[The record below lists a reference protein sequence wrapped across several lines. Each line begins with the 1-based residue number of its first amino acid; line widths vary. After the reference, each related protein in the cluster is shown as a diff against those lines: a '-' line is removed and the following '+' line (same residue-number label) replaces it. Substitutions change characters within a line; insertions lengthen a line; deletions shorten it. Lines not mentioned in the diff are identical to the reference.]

1 MKTVAAKL
9 YEGMFLVDSALAAS
23 DWQGVN
29 DTISSIL
36 TKVGAEIVSINK
48 WDDRRLA
55 YDIRGKSRGAY
66 ILAYFRVD
74 GSRITEIE
82 RAVQLSEQIMRLLVL
97 SVEDL
102 GEGYLAKE
110 TSEVT
115 AQEAA
120 PADLPQ
126 APPAT
131 VDAEPAAAPVVE
143 QAAATDAEPEAER
156 KADEAPAVEQTS
168 AGSVEPESGPVGTE
182 ETEAEKSR

>member
-74 GSRITEIE
+74 GSKITEIE

-97 SVEDL
+97 SIEDL

-120 PADLPQ
+120 PTDLPQ
-126 APPAT
+126 APPAV
-131 VDAEPAAAPVVE
+131 VDAELG
-143 QAAATDAEPEAER
+143 AER

-168 AGSVEPESGPVGTE
+168 ASSVEPESGPVGTE
-182 ETEAEKSR
+182 ESEAEKQQ

>member
-120 PADLPQ
+120 PTDLPQ
-126 APPAT
+126 APPA
-131 VDAEPAAAPVVE
+131 VV
-143 QAAATDAEPEAER
+143 DAEPEAER

-168 AGSVEPESGPVGTE
+168 ASSVEPESGLVGTE
-182 ETEAEKSR
+182 EAEVEKQQ

>member
-97 SVEDL
+97 SIEDL

-110 TSEVT
+110 TPEMT
-115 AQEAA
+115 AQKAA
-120 PADLPQ
+120 PTDLPQ
-126 APPAT
+126 APP
-131 VDAEPAAAPVVE
+131 
-143 QAAATDAEPEAER
+143 AAATDAEPEAEK

-168 AGSVEPESGPVGTE
+168 ASSLEPSPPR
-182 ETEAEKSR
+182 SRP

>member
-55 YDIRGKSRGAY
+55 YDINGKSRGTY

-102 GEGYLAKE
+102 DEEYLTME
-110 TSEVT
+110 TQ

-120 PADLPQ
+120 PTDLPQ
-126 APPAT
+126 TPAPA
-131 VDAEPAAAPVVE
+131 VDVEPVAAPVVE
-143 QAAATDAEPEAER
+143 QEAAPDAEPEPEAEK
-156 KADEAPAVEQTS
+156 KADEAPAE
-168 AGSVEPESGPVGTE
+168 EPESGPVGTE
-182 ETEAEKSR
+182 ESEAEERQ

>member
-1 MKTVAAKL
+1 LKTVAAKL

-97 SVEDL
+97 SIEDL

-110 TSEVT
+110 TSEVM

-120 PADLPQ
+120 PTDLPQ
-126 APPAT
+126 APPAA
-131 VDAEPAAAPVVE
+131 VDAEP
-143 QAAATDAEPEAER
+143 AAATDAEPEAER

-168 AGSVEPESGPVGTE
+168 ASSVEPESGLVGTE
-182 ETEAEKSR
+182 EAEVEKQQ

>member
-66 ILAYFRVD
+66 IHA
-74 GSRITEIE
+74 
-82 RAVQLSEQIMRLLVL
+82 
-97 SVEDL
+97 
-102 GEGYLAKE
+102 
-110 TSEVT
+110 
-115 AQEAA
+115 
-120 PADLPQ
+120 
-126 APPAT
+126 
-131 VDAEPAAAPVVE
+131 
-143 QAAATDAEPEAER
+143 
-156 KADEAPAVEQTS
+156 
-168 AGSVEPESGPVGTE
+168 
-182 ETEAEKSR
+182 